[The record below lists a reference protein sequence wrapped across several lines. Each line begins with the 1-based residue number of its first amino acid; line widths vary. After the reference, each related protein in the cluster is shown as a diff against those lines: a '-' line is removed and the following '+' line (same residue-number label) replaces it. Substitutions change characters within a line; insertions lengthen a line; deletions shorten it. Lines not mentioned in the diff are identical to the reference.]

1 MEQKVRRYPAAMEL
15 HDGHDDDEPIPP
27 LLPPDDRLWRHPSE
41 LATSPR
47 RRRGEGRMLLVAT
60 LSGVI
65 GALLATGVLAVT
77 GGMRTRTDT
86 IRTVVQREASP
97 LAVPVAAG
105 AGIVEVA
112 EKAKPAVVEVHVDEN
127 EQQDGSGVV
136 FRSDGHILTSAHVV
150 GGAKTARIVLADGDT
165 LDATTVGRDIDTDLA
180 VLKVDRT
187 GMATAALGSVA
198 GLKVGHV
205 AIVVGSSLALGVVSA
220 LGREVSVP
228 SGPLLLDMI
237 QTDAPVAPTSSGG
250 ALVDAAGGVIGIT
263 TAVDGVGYATPID
276 LARDVA
282 EQLIA
287 TGAVAHGWLGVEGDD
302 LEPGD
307 ARKLGIDGG
316 AVVRRIRDGS
326 PAATVGLVPRDVI
339 VAVDGA
345 TIESMSALKVALRS
359 RRPGQA
365 VDLRFLRDGKEQRV
379 VATLGPRPAA

>member
-1 MEQKVRRYPAAMEL
+1 MEPD
-15 HDGHDDDEPIPP
+15 DGLGDDEPVPP

-41 LATSPR
+41 LAPQSRSRKGR
-47 RRRGEGRMLLVAT
+47 RHGDGRVLAIAT

-65 GALLATGVLAVT
+65 GALLATGVLAAT
-77 GGMRTRTDT
+77 GTMRTRTDT

-112 EKAKPAVVEVHVDEN
+112 EKAKPAVVEVQLDKN
-127 EQQDGSGVV
+127 EQPEGSGVV
-136 FRSDGHILTSAHVV
+136 FRSDGHILTSARVV
-150 GGAKTARIVLADGDT
+150 GDAPSVRVVLADGDA
-165 LDATTVGRDIDTDLA
+165 LDATVVGRDPDTDLA
-180 VLKVDRT
+180 VLKVERT
-187 GMATAALGSVA
+187 GMTTAALGSVA
-198 GLKVGHV
+198 GLKVGHM

-220 LGREVSVP
+220 LGREVAVP

-237 QTDAPVAPTSSGG
+237 QTDAPVAPSSSGG

-282 EQLIA
+282 DQI
-287 TGAVAHGWLGVEGDD
+287 VANGIVVHSWLGVEGGD
-302 LEPGD
+302 LEADD
-307 ARKLGIDGG
+307 ARDLGVDGG
-316 AVVRRIRDGS
+316 AVVRRVREGS
-326 PAATVGLVPRDVI
+326 PAAAAGLVPRDVI

-345 TIESMSALKVALRS
+345 TVQSMSALKVAVRG

-365 VDLRFLRDGKEQRV
+365 VDLRFLRGGQEQRV
-379 VATLGPRPAA
+379 VATLAPRPAM

>member
-1 MEQKVRRYPAAMEL
+1 MEL
-15 HDGHDDDEPIPP
+15 DDGHDDDEPIPP

-41 LATSPR
+41 LAQAVPR
-47 RRRGEGRMLLVAT
+47 RRGDGRVLLIAT

-65 GALLATGVLAVT
+65 GALLATGVLTVT
-77 GGMRTRTDT
+77 GTMRARTDT

-112 EKAKPAVVEVHVDEN
+112 EKAKPAVVEVHVDDN
-127 EQQDGSGVV
+127 ERQDGSGVV
-136 FRSDGHILTSAHVV
+136 FRSDGHVLTSAHVL
-150 GGAKTARIVLADGDT
+150 GEAKSVRVVLADGEW
-165 LDATTVGRDIDTDLA
+165 LEAAVVGRDHDTDLA

-187 GMATAALGSVA
+187 GMEAAALGSVA

-220 LGREVSVP
+220 LGREVAMP
-228 SGPLLLDMI
+228 DGPLLLDMI

-282 EQLIA
+282 DQLVA
-287 TGAVAHGWLGVEGDD
+287 TGSVAHAWLGVEGDD
-302 LEPGD
+302 LEADD
-307 ARKLGIDGG
+307 ARRLGVDGG
-316 AVVRRIRDGS
+316 AVVRRVREGS
-326 PAATVGLVPRDVI
+326 PAAAAGLAARDVV

-345 TIESMSALKVALRS
+345 TVQSMSALKVAIRG

-379 VATLGPRPAA
+379 VATLAPRPAV